1 MQAAEIEYAAYVGI
15 DWADELHAVAMSSA
29 GDATEEVGELAH
41 TPEAIDEWATRLRG
55 RFGGRPVAVILE
67 QSKGALIYALMKY
80 DFFVLYPVNP
90 KQLARFRE
98 ALAPGGHKDD
108 PFDARTALRFLLTH
122 REHLRAWQPDD
133 AQTRLIGI
141 LAEDRR
147 RLVNQRTRLS
157 NQLKS
162 RLKQVFPLA
171 LEVLG
176 SLTTDLATEF
186 LSRWSSFDDLK
197 QASPETIAAMYR
209 AHGLGQTRI
218 EERLKRIAA
227 AIPLTTDAALVS
239 GGRLL
244 VRALALQLAAL
255 AEPLRDY
262 DEQLAN
268 HMRQHPDADIFR
280 SFPGA
285 GDALAPRLLAA
296 FGSDR
301 NRWQEAS
308 EMQDLSGI
316 APVTRR
322 SGRTSSVRRRWACN
336 QYLRQTFHEFAQ
348 HSMGKSA
355 WAKAYYRLQRER
367 GKKHHAA
374 VRALAFKWI
383 RVLFRCWQ
391 NRMPYNE
398 LDHCSKLFQRG
409 SPVCKHMAT
418 SA

>member
-1 MQAAEIEYAAYVGI
+1 MQAIEIEYAAYVGI
-15 DWADELHAVAMSSA
+15 DWADELHAVAMSAA
-29 GDATEEVGELAH
+29 GDATEEVGELAQ
-41 TPEAIDEWATRLRG
+41 TPEAIDEWATRLREQ
-55 RFGGRPVAVILE
+55 FSGRPVAVILE

-108 PFDARTALRFLLTH
+108 PFDARTALRFLRTH
-122 REHLRAWQPDD
+122 REHLRALQPDD

-147 RLVNQRTRLS
+147 RLVDQRTRLS
-157 NQLKS
+157 NRLKS

-176 SLTTDLATEF
+176 SLTTDMAAEF
-186 LSRWSSFDDLK
+186 LSRWSSFDELK
-197 QASPETIAAMYR
+197 QASPADITAVYR
-209 AHGLGQTRI
+209 AHGLGHAKI

-239 GGRLL
+239 GGRLWI
-244 VRALALQLAAL
+244 RALAMQLAAL
-255 AEPLRDY
+255 AKPLRDY

-268 HMRQHPDADIFR
+268 QMRQHPDAEIFQ

-296 FGSDR
+296 FGADR
-301 NRWQEAS
+301 SRWQEAS

-316 APVTRR
+316 SPVTRR
-322 SGRTSSVRRRWACN
+322 SGRTCSVRRRWACN
-336 QYLRQTFHEFAQ
+336 HYLRQTFHEFAQ
-348 HSMGKSA
+348 HSMSKSA
-355 WAKAYYRLQRER
+355 WAKAYYRLQRAR

-374 VRALAFKWI
+374 VRAVAFKWI

-391 NRMPYNE
+391 NRSPYNE
-398 LDHCSKLFQRG
+398 LNYCSKLFERG
-409 SPVCKHMAT
+409 SPLCKHLAT